1 MQRIVTVHIFYG
13 INNSQ
18 QLHFMVRGILGYA
31 LQNNFFI
38 ASQYDGNPTSNE
50 VLRVTASISIDRDR
64 VNVINL
70 KFVIYCFYEP
80 NGFGFKP

>member
-1 MQRIVTVHIFYG
+1 
-13 INNSQ
+13 
-18 QLHFMVRGILGYA
+18 MVRGILRYA

-38 ASQYDGNPTSNE
+38 ASQHDGDPTSNE
-50 VLRVTASISIDRDR
+50 VLCVTASISIDRDC

-80 NGFGFKP
+80 NGPGLKP